1 MVFVPFT
8 GIDNHKRCVTFGAGL
23 LCREDTNSYI
33 WLLRSFLKCF
43 GKAPIMVVTDQDP
56 AMKKAIEIVLPHTKH
71 RFCMWHITSKLPLKV
86 LTLLLYSYQ
95 YKYDII
101 FNINMT
107 LLFFSYQNIK

>member
-8 GIDNHKRCVTFGAGL
+8 GIDNHERCVTFRAGL
-23 LCREDTNSYI
+23 LCGEDTNSYI

-56 AMKKAIEIVLPHTKH
+56 AMKKAIEIVFPYTKH

-95 YKYDII
+95 
-101 FNINMT
+101 
-107 LLFFSYQNIK
+107 NIK